1 MRLPCMPSSTAIASC
16 SSHRACRWGPSA
28 GSILSRLLLHSKQF
42 SRAPLGLLC
51 LLQWPLLQPAAPC
64 FQPCFRRAKGRAGHH
79 SCARDCSGCSVAN
92 LSLRG
97 GCSWLLLC
105 LLKSQASQ
113 QRGSARS
120 GSDFPPIQACIPD
133 PERAVF
139 HELSMYIAKPCAEAR
154 GRRAPVKGALHS
166 RQRSR
171 RNRGLG
177 PQWHHHWPQAHRLS
191 VNRFHGPICAVIK
204 PRCPRHPAGK
214 LSAHH
219 DAMRR
224 QCCGRADGAHH
235 STCSHI
241 FGDSMSYCG
250 RCSTPH
256 RMRIH
261 AEAFQ
266 GSAFSPSLGPPSSV
280 ACKPLTP
287 F

>member
-204 PRCPRHPAGK
+204 PGTSCWEAISSPRCHAAAVLWTGRRRTSQHMLPHLRRLHELLWSLLYSASNENTRRSVPRKRLFSLTWPA
-214 LSAHH
+214 LF
-219 DAMRR
+219 
-224 QCCGRADGAHH
+224 GR
-235 STCSHI
+235 
-241 FGDSMSYCG
+241 
-250 RCSTPH
+250 
-256 RMRIH
+256 
-261 AEAFQ
+261 
-266 GSAFSPSLGPPSSV
+266 L
-280 ACKPLTP
+280 
-287 F
+287 